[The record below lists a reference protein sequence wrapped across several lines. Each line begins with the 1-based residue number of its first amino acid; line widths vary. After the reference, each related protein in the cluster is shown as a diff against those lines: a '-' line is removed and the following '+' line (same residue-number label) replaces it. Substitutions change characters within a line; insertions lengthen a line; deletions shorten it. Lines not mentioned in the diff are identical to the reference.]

1 MEKIVEQGI
10 LYDFYGELL
19 TKHQRKIYE
28 DAVYNDLSI
37 SEIASEEG
45 ISRQGVFDLL
55 KRVNKTLEDYEQK
68 LHLVQRFRVIE
79 EVVHQINE
87 ITSQEEV
94 RQLSSQI
101 LEEL

>member
-19 TKHQRKIYE
+19 TKRQRKLYE
-28 DAVYNDLSI
+28 DAVYNDYSI

-45 ISRQGVFDLL
+45 ISRQSVFDLL
-55 KRVNKTLEDYEQK
+55 KRVNQLLESYESK
-68 LHLVQRFRVIE
+68 LHLVEKFRTIQERVHEI
-79 EVVHQINE
+79 HQITN
-87 ITSQEEV
+87 QDEV
-94 RQLSSQI
+94 KELLNQI